1 MRIAHVLTLIGA
13 AALSLSAAAAP
24 ANTDSSASSM
34 ATVNVAHDTYK
45 MHADD
50 VKAVLGTY
58 SLHDG
63 RTLRVSTK
71 QRKLYAEVDGVKTEI
86 FKVGGARFASRDDA
100 LRVSFD
106 NGSITDEVIVSTLAA
121 R

>member
-13 AALSLSAAAAP
+13 AALSLSAAAEP
-24 ANTDSSASSM
+24 ANIDSTASSM
-34 ATVNVAHDTYK
+34 ATVNVTR
-45 MHADD
+45 MRSSD

-58 SLHDG
+58 ALEDG
-63 RTLRVSTK
+63 RTLRVSTE
-71 QRKLYAEVDGVKTEI
+71 QRKLYAELDGAKKEI
-86 FKVGGARFASRDDA
+86 FKVDDAKFASRDDA

-106 NGSITDEVIVSTLAA
+106 AGSVSSAVTVSTLAA